1 MWIRTGGDKC
11 VLAQHV
17 GHVSQEEDLLRIIH
31 IFHEAA
37 DYVLLLVVILMLVR
51 SRSTSDEHI
60 KKDIVRKVWTRFH
73 ASCSHTPC
81 PTRSLNNPQAYPH

>member
-1 MWIRTGGDKC
+1 MWTGTGGYKF
-11 VLAQHV
+11 VAQ
-17 GHVSQEEDLLRIIH
+17 HVSQEELLRGIH
-31 IFHEAA
+31 ILHEAA
-37 DYVLLLVVILMLVR
+37 DYVLLVLLVVIFMLFCLC
-51 SRSTSDEHI
+51 STSDEHI